1 MRESIKDICKFKN
14 IDKYYLTYHGN
25 IINENSKLEDIIN
38 EDDKKTKI
46 VRFLVRENNEMSDK
60 IIKIKSEDIIC
71 PQCGE
76 SIFMAFKNYKINIF
90 DCKNKHKINNLLLN
104 EFERTQIIDL
114 SKIICNICNKTKN
127 DTYKN
132 LFYRCLECGINIC
145 PLCKLKHDKSHKII
159 NYDAKNYICI
169 EHNERYKYYCPQ
181 CKLSI
186 CDLCESKHKNHN
198 IKMFNRYNKDELLN
212 ELNKF
217 EKDIDNLNKSI
228 SEIIEKFLD
237 FKYKINLYKGI
248 IENVTNKYEIQNFNF
263 HIQENMK
270 EIFNFK
276 NCINNDILTIINEND
291 INKRVKYIMDLYDK
305 MNNIDEGDDS
315 NEIITHKFLKQPQN
329 LKYKL
334 NITETNDF
342 RGVNDL
348 FEVFICNNDH
358 KEYLVS
364 KNINNYNLDVY
375 TLLDNKKLFSLPG
388 HKNRITTIRYFID
401 NKNEFEYII
410 SADINGIVILWDIIN
425 NYKIKYQINTLYNI
439 SSDKGLV
446 IFSCLIIFD
455 KYNEDNEDSY
465 VITSINNISD
475 DYNKS
480 ATKIYSLNNGKL
492 IKCIDESNKIK
503 ILYLLSWYNKN
514 NSQYYIIQF
523 GNESIVINNLLRN
536 ELYSKFIQKP
546 EGLHYSGF
554 IYKKNDN
561 EYLLS
566 CSTNGYINIW
576 DLYNKNIYK
585 TINSDNCR
593 LMSIIEWN
601 DKYVIVSDLNNSIII
616 IDIEKLNIV
625 HKIEGKYT
633 EGIKCIKK
641 IYHPTYGE
649 SLLSAGRDKI
659 IKLWII

>member
-1 MRESIKDICKFKN
+1 MDL
-14 IDKYYLTYHGN
+14 YY
-25 IINENSKLEDIIN
+25 
-38 EDDKKTKI
+38 
-46 VRFLVRENNEMSDK
+46 
-60 IIKIKSEDIIC
+60 
-71 PQCGE
+71 
-76 SIFMAFKNYKINIF
+76 
-90 DCKNKHKINNLLLN
+90 
-104 EFERTQIIDL
+104 
-114 SKIICNICNKTKN
+114 
-127 DTYKN
+127 
-132 LFYRCLECGINIC
+132 
-145 PLCKLKHDKSHKII
+145 
-159 NYDAKNYICI
+159 
-169 EHNERYKYYCPQ
+169 
-181 CKLSI
+181 
-186 CDLCESKHKNHN
+186 
-198 IKMFNRYNKDELLN
+198 KM
-212 ELNKF
+212 
-217 EKDIDNLNKSI
+217 
-228 SEIIEKFLD
+228 
-237 FKYKINLYKGI
+237 
-248 IENVTNKYEIQNFNF
+248 
-263 HIQENMK
+263 
-270 EIFNFK
+270 
-276 NCINNDILTIINEND
+276 ND
-291 INKRVKYIMDLYDK
+291 INEE
-305 MNNIDEGDDS
+305 NS
-315 NEIITHKFLKQPQN
+315 HKFLRQPQN

-342 RGVNDL
+342 KGVNDL
-348 FEVFICNNDH
+348 FEIFVCNNDH

-375 TLLDNKKLFSLPG
+375 TLLDNKKLLSLLG
-388 HKNRITTIRYFID
+388 HKNRITTIRYFMN
-401 NKNEFEYII
+401 NKYNDEYLI

-446 IFSCLIIFD
+446 IYSCLIIFD
-455 KYNEDNEDSY
+455 KYNEDNEDSEDNEDNY
-465 VITSINNISD
+465 IITSINNISD

-503 ILYLLSWYNKN
+503 ILYLLSWYNRN

-561 EYLLS
+561 EYLFS
-566 CSTNGYINIW
+566 CSTNGYINVW

-601 DKYVIVSDLNNSIII
+601 DKYAIVSDLNNSIKI
-616 IDIEKLNIV
+616 IDIGKLNIV
-625 HKIEGKYT
+625 NKIECKYT

-659 IKLWII
+659 IKLWTI